1 MSTPVESPTLP
12 SEPAGD
18 APEGVGIIRPPW
30 DRRRIQLSAVAVALA
45 LATAW
50 SWVRLDMGVAAIF
63 GGVGDLVNLL
73 GRMLPPK
80 FVDLPRV
87 LDLALETV
95 FMALL
100 GTVLAVVLSIP
111 LAFLAARN
119 TTPNRVVFALARG
132 IIVLA
137 RAVPDLVFAL
147 IFVRAVGIGPLAG
160 VLALGLHSIG
170 MVAKLYADAV
180 EQIDEG
186 PRQAV
191 LSTGSTTLQ
200 SLSTGVLPQV
210 LPSFI
215 ANALY
220 RFDINVRASVV
231 LGVVGAGGI
240 GFELQ
245 STLRQLVYD
254 QGLGVVLVI
263 FALIVVVEVV
273 SAGVRSSLFGDE
285 ADVARGAPRIS
296 VGDKLLSRWRRSR
309 SGGIAMPVA
318 SFDPTRLRPPW
329 TSERRVKTAFTV
341 VVVAG
346 VGAAFVHVDL
356 SPVELVTSVPE
367 LLDAVA
373 QLFPPDFTTVGG
385 DMVSAMIETVQIGL
399 VATFLG
405 TLLAVPAGL
414 LAARNVAP
422 ARWVYRLSRLL
433 LVFERGIPELILA
446 IIFVAAI
453 GLGPVAG
460 VFALSLGTLGFM
472 AKLVADST
480 EEIRSGP
487 REAVFT
493 TGATRLQETATSVL
507 PQAMPALVSSTLYVL
522 DVNIRTATI
531 LGVVGGGGIGFLL
544 FNSMRTLNF
553 EVTGAILIMIFV
565 VVYAI
570 ERLSGWVRN
579 QII

>member
-1 MSTPVESPTLP
+1 MRAPVASPT
-12 SEPAGD
+12 A
-18 APEGVGIIRPPW
+18 APEVGTAAPGGERKLSPPW
-30 DRRRIQLSAVAVALA
+30 DRRRVLLRVAAGVLA

-50 SWVRLDMGVAAIF
+50 SWVRLEMGFAAIF
-63 GGVGDLVNLL
+63 GGLGDLANLL
-73 GRMLPPK
+73 ERMVPPK
-80 FVDLPRV
+80 FVNLPHV

-100 GTVLAVVLSIP
+100 GTAMAVALSIP

-119 TTPNRVVFALARG
+119 TTPHRVVFAVARG
-132 IIVLA
+132 ITVLA

-160 VLALGLHSIG
+160 ILALGLHSVG

-191 LSTGSTTLQ
+191 VSTGSTTLQ

-210 LPSFI
+210 MPSFI
-215 ANALY
+215 AIALY

-231 LGVVGAGGI
+231 LGIVGAGGI

-245 STLRQLVYD
+245 NTLRQLVYD
-254 QGLGVVLVI
+254 RGLGVVLVI

-273 SAGVRSSLFGDE
+273 SAVVRTSLFGEDPN
-285 ADVARGAPRIS
+285 VARGAPRIS
-296 VGDKLLSRWRRSR
+296 VGDKLLGPFRRSR
-309 SGGIAMPVA
+309 PALAAPVVSLDRA
-318 SFDPTRLRPPW
+318 RLRPPW
-329 TSERRVKTAFTV
+329 TAERKVKTGFAAV
-341 VVVAG
+341 VGAG
-346 VGAAFVHVDL
+346 IVAAFVQVDL
-356 SPVELVTSVPE
+356 SPVELVTSIPE
-367 LLDAVA
+367 IIDATTR
-373 QLFPPDFTTVGG
+373 LFPPDFTTVGG
-385 DMVSAMIETVQIGL
+385 DMVSAMVETVQIGL

-422 ARWVYRLSRLL
+422 ARWVYRCSRLL
-433 LVFERGIPELILA
+433 LVAERGIPELILA

-460 VFALSLGTLGFM
+460 VFALTLGTLGFM

-487 REAVFT
+487 RDAVFAA
-493 TGATRLQETATSVL
+493 GATRLQETATSVL

-544 FNSMRTLNF
+544 FNSMRTQNF
-553 EVTGAILIMIFV
+553 EVTGAILIMIFA

-570 ERLSGWVRN
+570 ERLSGWIRK

>member
-1 MSTPVESPTLP
+1 MT
-12 SEPAGD
+12 
-18 APEGVGIIRPPW
+18 
-30 DRRRIQLSAVAVALA
+30 AVILA
-45 LATAW
+45 LATTW
-50 SWVRLDMGVAAIF
+50 SWVRLEMGFAAVF
-63 GGVGDLVNLL
+63 DGFGDLANLL
-73 GRMLPPK
+73 GRMVPPK
-80 FVDLPRV
+80 FVNLPHV

-100 GTVLAVVLSIP
+100 GTVMAVALSVP

-119 TTPNRVVFALARG
+119 TTPNRVVFAVARG
-132 IIVLA
+132 VIVFA

-160 VLALGLHSIG
+160 ILALGLHSVG
-170 MVAKLYADAV
+170 MVGKLYADAI

-191 LSTGSTTLQ
+191 VSTGSTTLQ
-200 SLSTGVLPQV
+200 SLSAGVLPQV
-210 LPSFI
+210 MPSFI
-215 ANALY
+215 AIALY

-231 LGVVGAGGI
+231 LGIVGAGGI

-245 STLRQLVYD
+245 NTLRQLVYD
-254 QGLGVVLVI
+254 RGLGVVLVI
-263 FALIVVVEVV
+263 LVLIVAVEIISAVV
-273 SAGVRSSLFGDE
+273 RTSLFGD
-285 ADVARGAPRIS
+285 DPNVARGAPRIS
-296 VGDKLLSRWRRSR
+296 VGDKLLGRFRRSQLALATQVVPLD
-309 SGGIAMPVA
+309 SL
-318 SFDPTRLRPPW
+318 RLHPPW
-329 TSERRVKTAFTV
+329 TAERKVKSGFAAV
-341 VVVAG
+341 VGAG
-346 VGAAFVHVDL
+346 IVAAFVQVDL

-367 LLDAVA
+367 LVDAAA

-385 DMVSAMIETVQIGL
+385 DMVSAMVETMQIGL

-422 ARWVYRLSRLL
+422 ARWVYRCSRLL
-433 LVFERGIPELILA
+433 LVVERGIPELILA

-460 VFALSLGTLGFM
+460 VFALTLGTLGFM

-487 REAVFT
+487 REAVFA

-507 PQAMPALVSSTLYVL
+507 PQAMPAFVSSTLYVL

-544 FNSMRTLNF
+544 FNSMRTQNF
-553 EVTGAILIMIFV
+553 EVTGAILIMIFA

-570 ERLSGWVRN
+570 ERLSGWVRK

>member
-1 MSTPVESPTLP
+1 MTAPVKP
-12 SEPAGD
+12 PAVGAAVPEGD
-18 APEGVGIIRPPW
+18 AGLRPPW
-30 DRRRIQLSAVAVALA
+30 DRRRVLLVITVAGLA

-50 SWVRLDMGVAAIF
+50 SWSQLDMGFVAIF
-63 GGVGDLVNLL
+63 EGLGDLVNLL
-73 GRMLPPK
+73 ERMLPPK
-80 FVDLPRV
+80 FVNLPRV

-100 GTVLAVVLSIP
+100 GTVMAVVLSVP

-119 TTPNRVVFALARG
+119 TTPNGVVFAVARG
-132 IIVLA
+132 VIVLA

-160 VLALGLHSIG
+160 ILALGLHSVG
-170 MVAKLYADAV
+170 MVGKLFADAV

-191 LSTGSTTLQ
+191 LSTGSTSVQ
-200 SLSTGVLPQV
+200 SLTSGVLPQV
-210 LPSFI
+210 MPSFI
-215 ANALY
+215 ASALY
-220 RFDINVRASVV
+220 RFDINVRSSVV

-245 STLRQLVYD
+245 NTLRQLVYD

-263 FALIVVVEVV
+263 LVLIVAVEVV
-273 SAGVRSSLFGDE
+273 SARVRTSLFGEE
-285 ADVARGAPRIS
+285 ADVLGGAPRVSIGDRLLAG
-296 VGDKLLSRWRRSR
+296 VGRPRHRL
-309 SGGIAMPVA
+309 AAAAVA
-318 SFDPTRLRPPW
+318 VDRDRLVPPW
-329 TSERRVKTAFTV
+329 TAERKTKTTFAAV
-341 VVVAG
+341 VGVAVVL
-346 VGAAFVHVDL
+346 AFVQVDL
-356 SPVELVTSVPE
+356 SPLEVVTAFPDLV
-367 LLDAVA
+367 DATA
-373 QLFPPDFTTVGG
+373 RLFPPDFTTVRA
-385 DMVSAMIETVQIGL
+385 DMFSAMVETVQIGL

-405 TLLAVPAGL
+405 TLLAIPAGI

-453 GLGPVAG
+453 GLGPVPG

-487 REAVFT
+487 REAVFA
-493 TGATRLQETATSVL
+493 TGATRLQETAASVL
-507 PQAMPALVSSTLYVL
+507 PQAMPAYVASTLYVL

-544 FNSMRTLNF
+544 FNSMRTQNF
-553 EVTGAILIMIFV
+553 QVTGAILIMIFV

-570 ERLSGWVRN
+570 ERLSGWIRK